1 MSKQQKFDLQTEL
14 KKCKTMEDL
23 TGKNGLF
30 QKLVGGLVEQM
41 LQQEMDE
48 HLGYQK
54 HAKKGYLSGNSRN
67 GYTAKNVISSHGP
80 IDLEVPRDREG
91 TFEPQLVKKRQT
103 KISSFDDKII
113 SMYAKG
119 MTTRDIQEHIRDLYG
134 AEISPTTVS
143 HITQK
148 VMTVAHEWQSR
159 PLENIYPVVF
169 FDAIHYKVR
178 EGGKVITKAAYTCL
192 GIDLEG
198 KKDILGLW
206 IGENEG
212 AKFWLRVCSELK
224 NRGVNDIFIAC
235 IDGLKGFPDAIQEV
249 FPETE
254 IQLCVIHLIRNSI
267 KYIPHKYSKEFIFDL
282 KKVYQAPT
290 LDAAEEAL
298 LKLQDRWESRYPL
311 AVNPWVKNWENIKTF
326 FQFPD
331 HIRKLI
337 YTTNAVESLH
347 RQFRKVSKNRSVFPS
362 DDALFKMLFL
372 AARDISKKWTMP
384 VQNWKDA
391 LSHFALLYED
401 RLKEYV
407 G

>member
-1 MSKQQKFDLQTEL
+1 M
-14 KKCKTMEDL
+14 
-23 TGKNGLF
+23 
-30 QKLVGGLVEQM
+30 
-41 LQQEMDE
+41 
-48 HLGYQK
+48 
-54 HAKKGYLSGNSRN
+54 
-67 GYTAKNVISSHGP
+67 
-80 IDLEVPRDREG
+80 
-91 TFEPQLVKKRQT
+91 
-103 KISSFDDKII
+103 
-113 SMYAKG
+113 
-119 MTTRDIQEHIRDLYG
+119 
-134 AEISPTTVS
+134 
-143 HITQK
+143 
-148 VMTVAHEWQSR
+148 
-159 PLENIYPVVF
+159 
-169 FDAIHYKVR
+169 
-178 EGGKVITKAAYTCL
+178 
-192 GIDLEG
+192 
-198 KKDILGLW
+198 
-206 IGENEG
+206 
-212 AKFWLRVCSELK
+212 
-224 NRGVNDIFIAC
+224 
-235 IDGLKGFPDAIQEV
+235 
-249 FPETE
+249 
-254 IQLCVIHLIRNSI
+254 
-267 KYIPHKYSKEFIFDL
+267 
-282 KKVYQAPT
+282 YQAPT